1 LPAAARDFTI
11 APRGRPI
18 TRRIVWLTTATL
30 LLGGCAHPADKAAA
44 IQFMRTAKLVS
55 DVPRAAT
62 TGCALQSY
70 NHEVCC
76 DGVTIV
82 TPETP
87 EEVVTL
93 VRGAMSAGT
102 KIHTVGHAHTGNAS
116 ICAARGGIE
125 VSTEKLDGTIYLER
139 HHDYQTVV
147 VDAGVTMIELTEWLH
162 QHNYSLGFHV
172 LEFRDATIGGVIG
185 TAAHGSAVDA
195 SSVVVDALE
204 SLWLVAPRD
213 LEAEPERTQPKAY
226 DKMSFKRAD
235 GEFEDE
241 WLALTTN
248 LGALGVV
255 TRVRL
260 RVWEQFNVR
269 LGVSYHCE
277 SELLADH
284 GVTDLLS
291 DCDFGQLNW
300 FPRAN
305 RVMKTCGVSTHDY
318 AAPGMANSLLNPS
331 ATPQYLDTF
340 KWYLRNMAAARGAS
354 CISETLRYWQLWWDP
369 PISST
374 TGKSMTRV
382 STAIGPSHQMIS
394 SDLTK
399 LEQQLPQIDLEVAVP
414 MSRATDVL
422 RYVNHQVSRH
432 HLCYPLVGIFLR
444 FSKTTT
450 NSLLAHSAFAGE
462 QAVMF
467 VEMVMFKPGD
477 AVVSPEDKYMAPYLA
492 LAEDLI
498 RNFGGRAHWAKNN
511 ERLFA
516 IQERVNPDFAA
527 RVARFK
533 QIAWRLDPKHLFAN
547 AFTDNLGL
555 TR

>member
-1 LPAAARDFTI
+1 MRRSAATGDALIARRSVLFAASLLLAGSCANPTDQAAARQ
-11 APRGRPI
+11 
-18 TRRIVWLTTATL
+18 L
-30 LLGGCAHPADKAAA
+30 
-44 IQFMRTAKLVS
+44 MRTAKLVS
-55 DVPRAAT
+55 DVPRATPACT
-62 TGCALQSY
+62 LQSY

-76 DGVTIV
+76 DGVTVV

-93 VRGAMSAGT
+93 VRGAMASGR
-102 KIHTVGHAHTGNAS
+102 KIHAVGHAHTGNES
-116 ICAARGGIE
+116 ICADHGGLE
-125 VSTEKLDGTIYLER
+125 VSTEKLNGTIYLER
-139 HHDYQTVV
+139 HHDYETVV
-147 VDAGVTMIELTEWLH
+147 VDTGVTMIELTEWLH
-162 QHNYSLGFHV
+162 AHGYSLGFHV

-185 TAAHGSAVDA
+185 NAAHGSAVDA
-195 SSVVVDALE
+195 SSVVTDALE

-213 LEAEPERTQPKAY
+213 LEAEPERAQPKAY
-226 DKMSFKRAD
+226 DKMTYKHAD
-235 GEFEDE
+235 GQYDDE
-241 WLALTTN
+241 WQALATN

-269 LGVSYHCE
+269 LGISYHYE

-305 RVMKTCGVSTHDY
+305 RVVKTCGVSTHDY
-318 AAPGMANSLLNPS
+318 AAPGMSNSLLNPQ

-340 KWYLRNMAAARGAS
+340 KWYLRNMAAMRGRT
-354 CISETLRYWQLWWDP
+354 CFSEELRYWQLWWNP
-369 PISST
+369 PISSSS
-374 TGKSMTRV
+374 GESMTRV

-399 LEQQLPQIDLEVAVP
+399 LEQRMPQIDLEVAVP
-414 MSRATDVL
+414 MSRATEVL
-422 RYVNHQVSRH
+422 RFVNQQVGRH
-432 HLCYPLVGIFLR
+432 HMCFPLVGIFLR

-450 NSLLAHSAFAGE
+450 NSLLAHSAFPGE

-467 VEMVMFKPGD
+467 VELVMFKPGD
-477 AVVSPEDKYMAPYLA
+477 ATVSPDDKYFRPYLS

-498 RNFGGRAHWAKNN
+498 RNYGGRAHWAKNN

-527 RVARFK
+527 RVARFR
-533 QIAWRLDPKHLFAN
+533 QVAERLDPKHLFAD
-547 AFTDNLGL
+547 AFTDKLGL
-555 TR
+555 TK